1 MGQSPRPPRYQVADV
16 ESTVATITGRAP
28 DSWRRVDE
36 GAYSWTCRWV
46 VGWADGR
53 TAFVKVGQPEHSG
66 IDVEHLVYRDLADR
80 ILPRFLG
87 FSHADGARPAVLVT
101 EDLSAARWGTPLDL
115 ADAEALSTALYRL
128 DEMPPPPGL
137 EPLEPEP
144 NWAELS
150 QRISDLM
157 DTGLFD
163 VLWLDRYLEVLTAN
177 AATVAIEGDQL
188 VHHDLF
194 VQNWCRAARGAVLVD
209 WAAAGIGNP
218 ELSRA
223 WAEAGVRAAGGPS
236 SVVMPSPQPGWAAW
250 IAGLFAHYLSVRTW
264 AKPARLVETQQ
275 REAHAALAWATE
287 ELDIPMPLVRGDFDP
302 GPWRP

>member
-1 MGQSPRPPRYQVADV
+1 VQ
-16 ESTVATITGRAP
+16 
-28 DSWRRVDE
+28 
-36 GAYSWTCRWV
+36 
-46 VGWADGR
+46 
-53 TAFVKVGQPEHSG
+53 
-66 IDVEHLVYRDLADR
+66 
-80 ILPRFLG
+80 
-87 FSHADGARPAVLVT
+87 
-101 EDLSAARWGTPLDL
+101 
-115 ADAEALSTALYRL
+115 
-128 DEMPPPPGL
+128 
-137 EPLEPEP
+137 PEP

-150 QRISDLM
+150 QRVGDLV

-163 VLWLDRYLEVLTAN
+163 ADWLDRHLDVLTAN
-177 AATVAIEGDQL
+177 AAGVDLHGDRL

-194 VQNWCRAARGAVLVD
+194 VQNWCRTARGAVLVD

-236 SVVMPSPQPGWAAW
+236 CVVMPSPQPGWAAW

-264 AKPARLVETQQ
+264 TKPARLIETQQ

-287 ELDIPMPLVRGDFDP
+287 ELDIPMPLVRGDFAP